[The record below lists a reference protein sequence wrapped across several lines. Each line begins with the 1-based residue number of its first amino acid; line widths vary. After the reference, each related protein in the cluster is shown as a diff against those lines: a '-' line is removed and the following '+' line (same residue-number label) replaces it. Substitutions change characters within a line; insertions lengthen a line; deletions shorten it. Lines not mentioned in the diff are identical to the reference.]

1 VLGIAAL
8 DDVLLW
14 FASPVLAIP
23 LTLLLLL
30 VVLVFVFGGKSLT
43 DKLFGAVKTAT
54 ESAVANVTRS
64 AASSILKKSNWWLIY
79 NYQYSESSIFT
90 ISVNSISCLYL
101 KMEKTL
107 KLDPEMMAKAS
118 SKMMSIATNNK
129 LATEKT
135 ITQEKKEPK
144 YKRKQKP
151 LTQ

>member
-64 AASSILKKSNWWLIY
+64 AASSILKKSN
-79 NYQYSESSIFT
+79 
-90 ISVNSISCLYL
+90 
-101 KMEKTL
+101 
-107 KLDPEMMAKAS
+107 
-118 SKMMSIATNNK
+118 
-129 LATEKT
+129 
-135 ITQEKKEPK
+135 
-144 YKRKQKP
+144 
-151 LTQ
+151 